1 MCIRLCVCLY
11 NVQIHKASYGEFTK
25 TQIVLIL
32 LYFMMCVFSKPV
44 RNYRKYQL
52 NSVDFTFI
60 F

>member
-11 NVQIHKASYGEFTK
+11 NVQMHKASYGEFTK
-25 TQIVLIL
+25 TLEDSTHFTL
-32 LYFMMCVFSKPV
+32 FYDV
-44 RNYRKYQL
+44 RFFKTNYRKYQL